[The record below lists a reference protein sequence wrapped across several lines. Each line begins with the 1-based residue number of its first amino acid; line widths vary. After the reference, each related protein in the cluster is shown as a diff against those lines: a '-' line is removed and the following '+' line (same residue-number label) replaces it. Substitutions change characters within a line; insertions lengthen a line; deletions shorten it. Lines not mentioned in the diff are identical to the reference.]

1 MWGEVNEEMKIRIQ
15 YNSPV
20 VITFAFLSLFALLAD
35 EVSGGWTNQHIFSVY
50 RAPLSDPLTYAR
62 AFLHV
67 LGHTDWEHYSNNIL
81 LMLVIG
87 PKLEEKYGSKTLLIC
102 ISVTALV
109 TGLVQ
114 CLLFPNAA
122 LLGASGILFMMLL
135 MASMGGMSSGKIPL
149 TMILVAVF
157 YLGGEIRTAM
167 AVRDS
172 ISRLTHVIGGVCGA
186 ALGFGLS
193 E

>member
-1 MWGEVNEEMKIRIQ
+1 M
-15 YNSPV
+15 
-20 VITFAFLSLFALLAD
+20 
-35 EVSGGWTNQHIFSVY
+35 
-50 RAPLSDPLTYAR
+50 
-62 AFLHV
+62 
-67 LGHTDWEHYSNNIL
+67 
-81 LMLVIG
+81 
-87 PKLEEKYGSKTLLIC
+87 
-102 ISVTALV
+102 

-114 CLLFPNAA
+114 CLLFTNAA

>member
-1 MWGEVNEEMKIRIQ
+1 MIGVGEGVL
-15 YNSPV
+15 
-20 VITFAFLSLFALLAD
+20 TL
-35 EVSGGWTNQHIFSVY
+35 NQKN
-50 RAPLSDPLTYAR
+50 APWL
-62 AFLHV
+62 
-67 LGHTDWEHYSNNIL
+67 
-81 LMLVIG
+81 
-87 PKLEEKYGSKTLLIC
+87 
-102 ISVTALV
+102 
-109 TGLVQ
+109 
-114 CLLFPNAA
+114 
-122 LLGASGILFMMLL
+122 LL

-157 YLGGEIRTAM
+157 YLGGEISTAM